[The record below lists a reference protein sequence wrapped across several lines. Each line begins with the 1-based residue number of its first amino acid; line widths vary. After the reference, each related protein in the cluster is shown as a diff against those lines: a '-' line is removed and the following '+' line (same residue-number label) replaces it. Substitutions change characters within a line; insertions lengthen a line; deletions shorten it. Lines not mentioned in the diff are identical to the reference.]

1 VGVNEPQIIMD
12 ILFSS
17 FSDAFSALQSVV
29 SAVLDVWF
37 IIFPPLFYFLFKLLW
52 KLRVQEDYN
61 SKLKWVLL
69 ELIPPREIE
78 QSPLPMESIFAGFAG
93 VIKTLTMAEIWI
105 KGEIPISFS
114 LEIASTEGNIHLYV
128 RTQAGFR
135 DLVEANFYAQYP
147 NIEIIEVPDYT
158 QSVPYIIPN
167 KDWDLWGTDYVFA
180 KDDLYPIRT
189 YKYFE
194 ESVTGKMIDP
204 LGGLIETMAKIG
216 PGQHLWLQYIVTP
229 FKEDW
234 YDIGQK
240 TIDEFLGKIEKE
252 KMGVFGQLLHDIVD
266 VLKNIG
272 GGLLAREVEF
282 KSAEEK
288 KEKEEAP
295 VEFRLTPGEKEVLKA
310 LEANLGKQM
319 FKIRMRHVYIGRKE
333 VFHKPTGVS
342 AFIGAIKQFNDFNL
356 NSFKPDDNSKTYAN
370 YLFTEE
376 RLRYRQ
382 RRILRRYIKRDIDPP
397 NTRMLLSTE
406 ELATVFHIPDMAVIA
421 PTMVRVAAKR
431 GGAPVNLP
439 IQE

>member
-1 VGVNEPQIIMD
+1 MD

-17 FSDAFSALQSVV
+17 FADAFSNLRSVF

-37 IIFPPLFYFLFKLLW
+37 IIFPPLLFFLFKILW
-52 KLRVQEDYN
+52 KLRVEEEYN
-61 SKLKWVLL
+61 DKLKWVLL
-69 ELIPPREIE
+69 ELIPPRDIE
-78 QSPLPMESIFAGFAG
+78 QGPLPMESIYAGFAG
-93 VIKTLTMAEIWI
+93 VIKTSTTAEVWI
-105 KGEIPISFS
+105 KGEFPVSFS
-114 LEIASTEGNIHLYV
+114 LEIVSTEGNIHLYV
-128 RTQAGFR
+128 RTQKGYR

-158 QSVPYIIPN
+158 ESVPSTIPN
-167 KDWDLWGTDYVFA
+167 KDWDLWGTDFVFA

-204 LGGLIETMAKIG
+204 LGSLIETMAKIG

-234 YDIGQK
+234 YAIGQK
-240 TIDEFLGKIEKE
+240 TIDEFLGKAEEK
-252 KMGVFGQLLHDIVD
+252 KMGVLGHLVHDMLD
-266 VLKNIG
+266 VFKNIG
-272 GGLLAREVEF
+272 GGLMAREIEF
-282 KSAEEK
+282 KSPEEK
-288 KEKEEAP
+288 KEEDEAP

-319 FKIRMRHVYIGRKE
+319 FKIRMRHLYIGRKE
-333 VFHKPTGVS
+333 VFNKPTGVS
-342 AFIGAIKQFNDFNL
+342 AFIGAIKQFNDLNL
-356 NSFKPDDNSKTYAN
+356 NSFKPEDNMKTYAN
-370 YLFTEE
+370 YLFTHE
-376 RLRYRQ
+376 RLRFRQ
-382 RRILRRYIKRDIDPP
+382 RRILRRYIKRDADPQ
-397 NTRMLLSTE
+397 NTRFLLSTE

>member
-1 VGVNEPQIIMD
+1 MN

-17 FSDAFSALQSVV
+17 FADAFSTLK
-29 SAVLDVWF
+29 SAFSAALDVWF
-37 IIFPPLFYFLFKLLW
+37 IIFPPLLFFLFQILW
-52 KLRVQEDYN
+52 KLRVEEEYA

-69 ELIPPREIE
+69 ELIPPRDIE
-78 QSPLPMESIFAGFAG
+78 QSPLPMESIYAGFAG
-93 VIKTLTMAEIWI
+93 VIKTSTTAEVWV
-105 KGEIPISFS
+105 KGEFPDSFS
-114 LEIASTEGNIHLYV
+114 LELVSTEGDIHLYI
-128 RTQAGFR
+128 RTQKRYR

-158 QSVPYIIPN
+158 ENVPDTVPN
-167 KDWDLWGTDYVFA
+167 KGWDLWGTDFVFA

-240 TIDEFLGKIEKE
+240 TIDEFLGKVEEK
-252 KMGVFGQLLHDIVD
+252 KMGVLRHIVHDFLD
-266 VLKNIG
+266 VFKNIG
-272 GGLLAREVEF
+272 GGLMAREIEF
-282 KSAEEK
+282 KSPEEK
-288 KEKEEAP
+288 KEDEEAP

-319 FKIRMRHVYIGRKE
+319 FKIRMRHVYIARKE
-333 VFHKPTGVS
+333 VFHKATGVS

-356 NSFKPDDNSKTYAN
+356 NSFKPEDNSKTYAN
-370 YLFTEE
+370 YLFTHE

-382 RRILRRYIKRDIDPP
+382 RRILRRYIKRDADPQ

-406 ELATVFHIPDMAVIA
+406 ELATVFHIPDMAVVA

>member
-1 VGVNEPQIIMD
+1 MD

-17 FSDAFSALQSVV
+17 FSEAFSNLGGIF
-29 SAVLDVWF
+29 SAALDVWF
-37 IIFPPLFYFLFKLLW
+37 IIFPVLFYALFKVLW
-52 KLRVQEDYN
+52 KLRVEDEYN
-61 SKLKWVLL
+61 AKLKWVLL
-69 ELIPPREIE
+69 ELIPPRDIE
-78 QSPLPMESIFAGFAG
+78 QSPLPMESIYAGFAG
-93 VIKTLTMAEIWI
+93 VIKSLTVAEIWI
-105 KGEIPISFS
+105 KGEFPVSFS
-114 LEIASTEGNIHLYV
+114 LEIVSTEGNIHFYV
-128 RTQAGFR
+128 RTQKGFR
-135 DLVEANFYAQYP
+135 DLIEANFYAQYP

-158 QSVPYIIPN
+158 ENVPKTIPN
-167 KDWDLWGTDYVFA
+167 KDWDLWGTDYIFV

-189 YKYFE
+189 YKHFE

-204 LGGLIETMAKIG
+204 LGGIIETMAKIG

-229 FKEDW
+229 LKEDW
-234 YDIGQK
+234 YAIGQK
-240 TIDEFLGKIEKE
+240 TIDEFLGKAEEE
-252 KMGVFGQLLHDIVD
+252 KMGVLRRIYHDFED
-266 VLKNIG
+266 VFKNIG
-272 GGLLAREVEF
+272 NGLMAREVEF

-288 KEKEEAP
+288 KEEDEAP

-319 FKIRMRHVYIGRKE
+319 FKTRMRHVYIGRKG

-342 AFIGAIKQFNDFNL
+342 AFIGAIKQFNDFNM
-356 NSFKPDDNSKTYAN
+356 NSFAPQDSSKTYAN
-370 YLFTEE
+370 YLFAAE

-382 RRILRRYIKRDIDPP
+382 RRVFRRFYKRDPDPP
-397 NTRMLLSTE
+397 GSRFLLSTE